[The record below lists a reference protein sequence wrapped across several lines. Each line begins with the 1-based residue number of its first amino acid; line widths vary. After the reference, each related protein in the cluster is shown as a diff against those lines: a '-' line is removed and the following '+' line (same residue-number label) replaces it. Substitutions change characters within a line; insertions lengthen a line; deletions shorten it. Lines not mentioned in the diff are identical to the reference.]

1 MNLLSRLL
9 GRFRFRVYPLSIT
22 EGFTPIGNMRENEL
36 ISSIADVIARNV
48 GKLQPKVIRQD
59 NNGMTVKNDSLAK
72 LLTLRPCPEMS
83 TYDFLYRMASDLV
96 YTSNAFAVIFY
107 DEHYIN
113 ITAIQPITVRAFDM
127 VEDNQGRLFFRFVW
141 EYDGKEYTIPYDSVI
156 HIKGHYNKKRFAG
169 TSPDGDLNEALKL
182 METANTSIKS
192 VVKNGSGLRGY
203 LQYNNFIDE
212 DEMKEKVRSFQEAYM
227 NAENE
232 GGLAGLDGTME
243 YKEFAQRSVN
253 IPTTQMQFLRENI
266 YRYYGIN
273 DKILSSSQSAEEWN
287 AFYESVI
294 EPIAVQLSLEF
305 TYKIF
310 SERQRGFGNQIVFS
324 ADRLQ
329 YADWNTRKDLAGDMF
344 DRGII
349 TINEYRE
356 IMYLAPI
363 EDGDIRQVSL
373 NYVKTDDQSNYQVGK
388 GGDNDG
394 SAPENIASEESDAK
408 QR

>member
-203 LQYNNFIDE
+203 LQYNNFIDD

-394 SAPENIASEESDAK
+394 SASENTASEESDDK
-408 QR
+408 

>member
-203 LQYNNFIDE
+203 LKYNNFIDD

-344 DRGII
+344 ERGII

-363 EDGDIRQVSL
+363 EDGDIREVSL

-394 SAPENIASEESDAK
+394 SASENTASEESDDK
-408 QR
+408 

>member
-48 GKLQPKVIRQD
+48 GKVIRQD

-203 LQYNNFIDE
+203 LQYNNFIDD

-344 DRGII
+344 ERGII

-363 EDGDIRQVSL
+363 EDGDIREVSL

-394 SAPENIASEESDAK
+394 SASENTASEESDDK
-408 QR
+408 